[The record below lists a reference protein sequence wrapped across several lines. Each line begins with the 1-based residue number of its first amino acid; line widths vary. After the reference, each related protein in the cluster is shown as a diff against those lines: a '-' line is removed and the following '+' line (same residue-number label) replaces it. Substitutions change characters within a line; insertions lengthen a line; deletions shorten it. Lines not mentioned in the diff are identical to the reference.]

1 MKFKK
6 IICAVAAVVMSS
18 AVAAGLAACG
28 GGSGNTAAPD
38 TAPEY
43 AQWLINKLKPSYRV
57 TAHMSYVDLYN
68 PDKDDPNYEELKDLY
83 TDFSAYVTKSGST
96 TVSTVMS
103 ETSDLGKSGPDKVI
117 EVVKEE
123 FTKSG
128 DGYSIKEFN
137 DNSKIAVSK
146 SVDEQTY
153 FDEARKMLLPE
164 TLLKLCTDTVS
175 KYEVQL
181 RKGIAPK
188 KYGYTEDK
196 DFTLLDFAG
205 FMTSDDCD
213 SNVVMEVVAY
223 KNELQNID
231 YYEMGVDAEG
241 EEYYHEATVVIPS
254 NQQNA
259 TEPFEKAGYYSSVE
273 ERATEILNGVLNNL
287 PTTFQVV
294 QTEKTVLS
302 DYVSPAINS
311 YFAYEK
317 SGDTVYFYSK
327 SSKNGTWKI
336 EETYTKNGEGHIG
349 RVYDTS
355 TNTYSEHVCD
365 KEVCLYT
372 NNDPDPQ
379 KFEQHV
385 FINATD
391 TSFALWEKFLE
402 MMDEATI
409 EFGEDGECI
418 LSFEQVED
426 DVPFTMTLTIKDNE
440 MKKMVL
446 ETTTNEFPEI
456 PNVTAGGTAETTVTV
471 TYTYGTAA
479 INSDLSGYSK
489 AE

>member
-6 IICAVAAVVMSS
+6 IIGAVAAVVTSA

-38 TAPEY
+38 TAHEY
-43 AQWLINKLKPSYRV
+43 AQWLINKLKPSYGV
-57 TAHMSYVDLYN
+57 TAHMSYVDRYN
-68 PDKDDPNYEELKDLY
+68 PDVNDPNYEELKDLH

-96 TVSTVMS
+96 TVSTVMY
-103 ETSDLGKSGPDKVI
+103 ETSDLGKSGSDKVI

-128 DGYSIKEFN
+128 DGYAIKEFN
-137 DNSKIAVSK
+137 DYSKIAVSK
-146 SVDEQTY
+146 SVDEQAY
-153 FDEARKMLLPE
+153 LDETRKALLPE
-164 TLLKLCTDTVS
+164 TLLSLCADTES
-175 KYEVQL
+175 KYELQL

-188 KYGYTEDK
+188 KYGYTENE
-196 DFTLLDFAG
+196 DFTLLAFAG
-205 FMTSDDCD
+205 FMTSGEYD
-213 SNVVMEVVAY
+213 STVSMEIVVY

-231 YYEMGVDAEG
+231 YYESGRDATG

-259 TEPFEKAGYYSSVE
+259 TEPFEKTGYYSSVT
-273 ERATEILNGVLNNL
+273 ERATEMLNGVLNNL

-302 DYVSPAINS
+302 DYVSPANYS

-317 SGDTVYFYSK
+317 SGDTVYYYSK

-349 RVYDTS
+349 RVYNTS

-418 LSFEQVED
+418 LVFEPVEGD
-426 DVPFTMTLTIKDNE
+426 TSKITLTIKDNE

-446 ETTTNEFPEI
+446 ETSTDEFPAI

-479 INSDLSGYSK
+479 INADLSGYSK